1 MEQKHERPEFIRNFK
16 KPQATEVKHI
26 NGHWYLYERKTKYDP
41 STKKSRKVSG
51 KLLGTITEFGLVPR
65 QTKVTDAF
73 DLEVR
78 EFGAFQYF
86 YEHTQAMREKL
97 MEYFPGSWKRIY
109 TIAILRTVYGCRFK
123 RIEAHY
129 QDSIASLAYPSLALS
144 SSSLTPLL
152 RNLGRNREAIRLFMG
167 SIRGDKGR
175 YILVDGHRILSS
187 SKTVD
192 HAQLGYDSKM
202 RYKPQI
208 NLIYLFS
215 LGDGCAFPEYYKQ
228 YGGSITDVSAFSD
241 ILAEAGID
249 EDDVTF
255 VGDKGFM
262 SQANCSLLED
272 SSLRYII
279 PLKRGNTYVQ
289 GKVPPEP
296 LQYNFSFTYH
306 GRSIFASTF
315 AFEDCHVHLFR
326 DTVLFDSEMGDL
338 IARGEKCNS
347 TVLAKAEKERR
358 RRAAGKGRLSDKA
371 LAALVPTENALQ
383 RGDVTEM
390 GTLSIKTNRKEL
402 NAHQVYAIYKQRQA
416 IEQYFKT
423 YGDTMNYDDS
433 YLRSNESF
441 EGWLF
446 LNHLSLMM
454 TVNAIEEIYL
464 HGKEKDISFEDLRQL
479 LTKVRANKFAND
491 WHPCKKTQKVISLCE
506 SLDINIKEIS
516 VPYSR
521 SAT

>member
-1 MEQKHERPEFIRNFK
+1 LR
-16 KPQATEVKHI
+16 
-26 NGHWYLYERKTKYDP
+26 D
-41 STKKSRKVSG
+41 
-51 KLLGTITEFGLVPR
+51 LGG
-65 QTKVTDAF
+65 
-73 DLEVR
+73 
-78 EFGAFQYF
+78 
-86 YEHTQAMREKL
+86 
-97 MEYFPGSWKRIY
+97 
-109 TIAILRTVYGCRFK
+109 
-123 RIEAHY
+123 
-129 QDSIASLAYPSLALS
+129 
-144 SSSLTPLL
+144 
-152 RNLGRNREAIRLFMG
+152 NREAIRLFMG
-167 SIRGDKGR
+167 SVRGDKGR

-187 SKTVD
+187 PETVD
-192 HAQLGYDSKM
+192 NAQLGYDSKM

-215 LGDGCAFPEYYKQ
+215 LGDDCAFPEYYKQ
-228 YGGSITDVSAFSD
+228 YGGSITDVSAFPD

-249 EDDVTF
+249 GDDVTF
-255 VGDKGFM
+255 VGDNGFM
-262 SQANCSLLED
+262 GQANCSLLED

-289 GKVPPEP
+289 GKVPAEP
-296 LQYNFSFTYH
+296 LQYAFSFTYH

-338 IARGEKCNS
+338 IAWGEKRNS
-347 TVLAKAEKERR
+347 TAM
-358 RRAAGKGRLSDKA
+358 
-371 LAALVPTENALQ
+371 VPTENALQ

-423 YGDTMNYDDS
+423 YGDTMSYDDS
-433 YLRSNESF
+433 YPRSNESF

-454 TVNAIEEIYL
+454 TVDAIEEIFL

-479 LTKVRANKFAND
+479 LTKVRANK
-491 WHPCKKTQKVISLCE
+491 C
-506 SLDINIKEIS
+506 
-516 VPYSR
+516 
-521 SAT
+521 

>member
-16 KPQATEVKHI
+16 KPQATEIKLI

-51 KLLGTITEFGLVPR
+51 KLLGTITEYGLIPR
-65 QTKVTDAF
+65 QTKITDAF

-86 YEHTQAMREKL
+86 YDHTQAMREKL
-97 MEYFPGSWKRIY
+97 MEHFPGSWKRLY
-109 TIAILRTVYGCRFK
+109 AIAILRTVYGCRFK
-123 RIEAHY
+123 RMEAHY
-129 QDSIASLAYPSLALS
+129 QDSIVSLVYPGLALS
-144 SSSLTPLL
+144 SSSITPLL
-152 RNLGRNREAIRLFMG
+152 KNLGRNREAIRLFMG
-167 SIRGDKGR
+167 SLRGDKSR

-192 HAQLGYDSKM
+192 HAEIGYDSKM
-202 RYKPQI
+202 RYKPQV

-215 LGDGCAFPEYYKQ
+215 LGDDSAFPEYYKQ
-228 YGGSITDVSAFSD
+228 YGGSITDVAAFSD
-241 ILAEAGID
+241 ILAEAGISED
-249 EDDVTF
+249 EVTF

-262 SQANCSLLED
+262 SQSNCSLLED

-296 LQYNFSFTYH
+296 LQYTFSFNYH

-315 AFEDCHVHLFR
+315 TFEDCTVHLFR
-326 DTVLFDSEMGDL
+326 DTALFDSEMRDL
-338 IARGEKCNS
+338 IARGETCNS
-347 TVLAKAEKERR
+347 AVLAKAEKERQ

-371 LAALVPTENALQ
+371 LAELVTTENALH
-383 RGDVTEM
+383 RGDSTEM

-454 TVNAIEEIYL
+454 TVDAIEEIFL
-464 HGKEKDISFEDLRQL
+464 HGQEKNISFEDLRQL
-479 LTKVRANKFAND
+479 LTKVRASKFAGD
-491 WHPCKKTQKVISLCE
+491 WHPCKKTKKVISLCE
-506 SLDINIKEIS
+506 SLDINIKEIT
-516 VPYSR
+516 VPYTR